1 MVSQSIGD
9 IDLSVEVLKGV
20 SAKFTQA
27 VLGFA
32 GTILFARILGPTSF
46 GGFYLVMSLVRVVD
60 WPTRGLATA
69 AKKRYSESD
78 SSRKE
83 IVGAQVIANLALIG
97 VVGVIAIVF
106 QERLISY
113 SGVDSAPSLFFI
125 MFVALVFFYPFQ
137 QLLTARGLVGLQAWN
152 DTVRSVTT
160 FLLQL
165 GLVLAGWGVAGMA
178 VGWTLSTVLA
188 VPITFYF
195 LRTVPAL
202 PSIETLRSLFSYA
215 KYSSLTAIAGKTYA
229 RYDVLLLG
237 LVIGP
242 AASGYYE
249 AALKLS
255 VPATF
260 VATIAGSGLMAKV
273 SNRHNKGQNIDQ
285 TVSDTLSYSSI
296 LAIPMFFGGVII
308 SEQLV
313 VTAYGAK
320 YREAAVLLVGLL
332 LYQLVRTQ
340 SRVLTQTLSGMD
352 MPDLIMRISVVT
364 LVTNVVL
371 GYGLLI
377 TVGLIGV
384 VIGTVVAESVRY
396 LCNAMFVHRYEPNV
410 TIIPRQIRLQ
420 VLSSGLMCAVVFLLE
435 RVVKINSFVILGT
448 IVGAGACVYGVSL
461 FVLSDHFRDTC
472 TRILSNFVG

>member
-1 MVSQSIGD
+1 
-9 IDLSVEVLKGV
+9 
-20 SAKFTQA
+20 
-27 VLGFA
+27 
-32 GTILFARILGPTSF
+32 
-46 GGFYLVMSLVRVVD
+46 
-60 WPTRGLATA
+60 
-69 AKKRYSESD
+69 
-78 SSRKE
+78 
-83 IVGAQVIANLALIG
+83 
-97 VVGVIAIVF
+97 
-106 QERLISY
+106 
-113 SGVDSAPSLFFI
+113 
-125 MFVALVFFYPFQ
+125 
-137 QLLTARGLVGLQAWN
+137 
-152 DTVRSVTT
+152 
-160 FLLQL
+160 
-165 GLVLAGWGVAGMA
+165 
-178 VGWTLSTVLA
+178 
-188 VPITFYF
+188 
-195 LRTVPAL
+195 
-202 PSIETLRSLFSYA
+202 
-215 KYSSLTAIAGKTYA
+215 
-229 RYDVLLLG
+229 
-237 LVIGP
+237 
-242 AASGYYE
+242 
-249 AALKLS
+249 
-255 VPATF
+255 
-260 VATIAGSGLMAKV
+260 
-273 SNRHNKGQNIDQ
+273 
-285 TVSDTLSYSSI
+285 
-296 LAIPMFFGGVII
+296 MFFGGVII

-352 MPDLIMRISVVT
+352 MPGLIMRISVVT